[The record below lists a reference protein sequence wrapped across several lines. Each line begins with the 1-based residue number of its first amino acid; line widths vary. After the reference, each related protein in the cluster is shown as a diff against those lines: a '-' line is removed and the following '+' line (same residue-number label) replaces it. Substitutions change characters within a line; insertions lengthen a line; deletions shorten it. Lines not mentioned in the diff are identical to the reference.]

1 MSLFRRFSHATQSQR
16 KLMVAIGIFVVLA
29 ILLPAQVIHA
39 FDWVGYAVCHRIPE
53 RSFIIGGNQLPM
65 CARDTGM
72 FGVALLG
79 VLGAALASPLRHA
92 QFPKLSYC
100 ILLALGALMWAA
112 DGLNSYLMLA
122 TGRVW
127 WYMPQNW
134 LRLVTGALMGAGVS
148 ALIVPLFNMS
158 VWRSDLRSNQPFIQS
173 WRGLAF
179 VWGIG
184 LGWVLLVLLQL
195 PPLYGLYAAVSATGT
210 LMLLTV
216 VNSLITLLI
225 MGRDAQVT
233 AWAQLRVPM
242 LLGFVLTLGEI
253 GLIAGL
259 RMWLTVRLGLP
270 F

>member
-1 MSLFRRFSHATQSQR
+1 MSKFRPFGRFTQSQR
-16 KLMVAIGIFVVLA
+16 WLLVAIFIFVGCA
-29 ILLPAQVIHA
+29 ILLPAQAIHA

-92 QFPKLSYC
+92 QFPKLLYC
-100 ILLALGALMWAA
+100 VLLALGALTWAA
-112 DGLNSYLMLA
+112 DGLNSYLLLA

-134 LRLVTGALMGAGVS
+134 LRLVTGGLMGAGVS
-148 ALIVPLFNMS
+148 ALIVPLFNIS
-158 VWRSDLRSNQPFIQS
+158 VWRPDLRSSQPFIRS

-179 VWGIG
+179 GWGIG
-184 LGWVLLVLLQL
+184 LAWVLLVLLQL
-195 PPLYGLYAAVSATGT
+195 PLLYGLYAAVSATGT

-216 VNSLITLLI
+216 VNGLITLLI

-233 AWAQLRVPM
+233 AWSQLRMPM
-242 LLGFVLTLGEI
+242 LIGFALTLGEI
-253 GLIAGL
+253 GLIAGVRL
-259 RMWLTVRLGLP
+259 WLTVRLGLP